1 MSKETLAIWTP
12 LVGVFKTW
20 ILIDVWINWG
30 QLGIRGTPMEHLG
43 TLVWAFSKHVGD
55 GIAVMA
61 KTLALLEYL
70 KLAKVEGF
78 SNLLVEGDLG

>member
-1 MSKETLAIWTP
+1 
-12 LVGVFKTW
+12 
-20 ILIDVWINWG
+20 
-30 QLGIRGTPMEHLG
+30 MEHLG